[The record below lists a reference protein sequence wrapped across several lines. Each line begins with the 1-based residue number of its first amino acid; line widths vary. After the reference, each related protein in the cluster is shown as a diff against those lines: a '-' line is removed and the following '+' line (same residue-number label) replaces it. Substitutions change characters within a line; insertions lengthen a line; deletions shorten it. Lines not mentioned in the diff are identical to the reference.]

1 MQTVTNIL
9 YSFVVSWN
17 TAHVKF
23 LESVNLCEILSK
35 STGTSPFNL
44 DVIIYIQVRKSD
56 LARLEIL
63 SKLNGVV
70 RTKSSVLEIKYFQA
84 RKMLKRLA

>member
-1 MQTVTNIL
+1 MQTVADIL

-17 TAHVKF
+17 TAHIKF
-23 LESVNLCEILSK
+23 LESVDLCEIFGK
-35 STGTSPFNL
+35 STGASPLNL
-44 DVIIYIQVRKSD
+44 VVIIYIHVRKSD
-56 LARLEIL
+56 IARLEIL